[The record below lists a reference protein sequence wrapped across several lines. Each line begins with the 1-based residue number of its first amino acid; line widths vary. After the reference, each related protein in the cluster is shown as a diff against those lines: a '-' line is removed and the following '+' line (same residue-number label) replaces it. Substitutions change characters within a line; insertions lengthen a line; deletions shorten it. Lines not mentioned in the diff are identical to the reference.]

1 MAITVA
7 LSIVAIT
14 LIDKAAAIEAVGG
27 IREGLVYLAAALVLG
42 VGTITSGIALETK
55 KDAQV

>member
-7 LSIVAIT
+7 LGIVAIT

-42 VGTITSGIALETK
+42 AGTITSGIALETK
-55 KDAQV
+55 KDARV